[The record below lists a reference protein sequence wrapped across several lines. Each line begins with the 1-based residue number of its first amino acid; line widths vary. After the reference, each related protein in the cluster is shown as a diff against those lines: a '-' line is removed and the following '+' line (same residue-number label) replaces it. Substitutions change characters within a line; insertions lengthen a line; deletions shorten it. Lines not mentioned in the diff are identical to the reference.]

1 MPRAIQTIS
10 GFSTAAGAGTNVA
23 TPAPGDSFN
32 VPSFAVGN
40 GARLLQAYA
49 NGATTDFVR
58 FRSPRMHDANQG
70 LRVRVGTQLSA
81 ELLPWEVS
89 EVLYPSD
96 TPVVEIDATGAGTG
110 SVLVHYEFDD
120 LAGVQPRL
128 AGLADIQSRVIHIMG
143 CEVDV
148 TSGAIGAWGNSAP
161 INGNF
166 DNFEAGA
173 DYALIGYTL
182 TTGCSGIAVTGKDTG
197 NLKIGGPGQVDPLRT
212 SRYFIEMSELTGRS
226 CIPIIA
232 ANNKSSTVLQNV
244 DIAAATASKVTLF
257 LAQLA

>member
-10 GFSTAAGAGTNVA
+10 GFFTAAGAGTNVV

-32 VPSFAVGN
+32 VPSFDVSSTAH
-40 GARLLQAYA
+40 LLQAYA

-58 FRSPRMHDANQG
+58 IRSPRMHDANQG
-70 LRVRVGTQLSA
+70 LRLRVGTQLSI
-81 ELLPWEVS
+81 ELLPFEVS

-96 TPVVEIDATGAGTG
+96 TPIVEIDATGAGSGTI
-110 SVLVHYEFDD
+110 LVHYEFAD
-120 LAGVQPRL
+120 LPGVQPRL
-128 AGLADIQSRVIHIMG
+128 AGTADIQGRIVHIMG

-148 TSGAIGAWGNSAP
+148 TSGAIGAWGNGVA
-161 INGNF
+161 INANF

-173 DYALIGYTL
+173 DYALIGYDV
-182 TTGCSGIAVTGKDTG
+182 TTACSGIAITGKDTG
-197 NLKIGGPGQVDPLRT
+197 NLKIGGPGVANPRWT
-212 SRYFIEMSELTGRS
+212 ANYFLNMSTVTGRP

-232 ANNKSSTVLQNV
+232 ANNKSATILQNV
-244 DIAAATASKVTLF
+244 DVAAATASKVTLL